1 MAKDVEQVE
10 LSCIVVLIKLT
21 TPLSSD
27 PASPLLDTVPK
38 RNENIYAQKD
48 LYKNAYNIWIQNSP
62 KLEATKTYIR
72 MWLNKKKI
80 VVYP

>member
-1 MAKDVEQVE
+1 MFLLGNACHLPKNTHFKNLPLLAKDVEQVE

-48 LYKNAYNIWIQNSP
+48 LYKNAYNI
-62 KLEATKTYIR
+62 
-72 MWLNKKKI
+72 
-80 VVYP
+80 